1 MEDIFYEALYKV
13 ITDRNENN
21 YIKIINYLE
30 DNNFDFSQFDI
41 LKKIM
46 FLMLNQNLL
55 KSYKI
60 TMIVTTKKYVYN
72 LLQKKFI
79 KGFLFPINKN
89 NNHSNNI
96 IEFANKINLILLIV
110 IKMDNIEKKSN
121 KNSEWIHREE
131 IINRIKYIVKY
142 IPLNKLKDMNVKMVY
157 LDDLLHMKYY
167 ELEKYFINMLKTI
180 IKYLK
185 MVNFYC
191 DIYLTLLYDKNININ
206 LIFPKFSL
214 KLIDK

>member
-1 MEDIFYEALYKV
+1 MEYIFYEALYKL
-13 ITDRNENN
+13 IIDRNENN
-21 YIKIINYLE
+21 YIKILNDLE
-30 DNNFDFSQFDI
+30 DKNFDFSQLDI

-46 FLMLNQNLL
+46 FLMFSKNLL

-72 LLQKKFI
+72 LLQKKLI
-79 KGFLFPINKN
+79 KGFLFSINN
-89 NNHSNNI
+89 NNHSENI
-96 IEFANKINLILLIV
+96 IEFVNKINLILIIV

-131 IINRIKYIVKY
+131 IINRIRYIVKY
-142 IPLNKLKDMNVKMVY
+142 IPLKKLSDMNVKMVY
-157 LDDLLHMKYY
+157 LDDLLHMNYS

-185 MVNFYC
+185 MVKFYC

>member
-13 ITDRNENN
+13 IIDRNENN
-21 YIKIINYLE
+21 YIKILNYLE
-30 DNNFDFSQFDI
+30 DKNFDFSQLDI

-46 FLMLNQNLL
+46 FLMFSKNLL

-79 KGFLFPINKN
+79 KGFIFSMNDN
-89 NNHSNNI
+89 QSDNI
-96 IEFANKINLILLIV
+96 IEFGNKINLILIII
-110 IKMDNIEKKSN
+110 IKMDNIEKKIN
-121 KNSEWIHREE
+121 KKSEWIHREE
-131 IINRIKYIVKY
+131 IINRIKYIVKF
-142 IPLNKLKDMNVKMVY
+142 IPLKKLKDMDVKMVY
-157 LDDLLHMKYY
+157 LDDLLHMKYS

-185 MVNFYC
+185 IVKFYC
-191 DIYLTLLYDKNININ
+191 DIYLTLLYNKDMNIN
-206 LIFPKFSL
+206 LVFSKFSL